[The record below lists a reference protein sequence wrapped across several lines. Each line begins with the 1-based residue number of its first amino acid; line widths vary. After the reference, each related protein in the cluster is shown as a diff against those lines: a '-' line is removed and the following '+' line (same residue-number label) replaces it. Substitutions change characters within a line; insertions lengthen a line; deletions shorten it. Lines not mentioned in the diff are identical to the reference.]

1 MYAMQLDKI
10 TEVIAHFIG
19 MFEISV
25 EEARQLQAY
34 DDFKIAEAVKDDT
47 SDLPNTNIN
56 VKAPYTLDDF
66 NPHVSYMGE
75 KLALVL
81 NTVTSSFWYTPPAVH
96 LHGHLSPGYQ
106 YFHLP
111 HLPGVGGG
119 MILPQVVPPGSVAVY
134 INQEAH
140 LSDNDYVGVGGHGLT
155 LTPTIDDGSQLAV
168 LVNQA
173 AELSPLD
180 DLAMP
185 GSDAQM
191 AATVVTAGERIE
203 AYPDS
208 SSGDANVFV
217 LHPHAAAGPVEGTY
231 VNGQLVSEDA
241 APKLEDHLNFLK
253 EQTNGG
259 ANENDYSVSPD
270 SPNFMAGQGNGTL
283 APSVEVDTGGNTML
297 NSAVLTNDW
306 TGAPVIAVVGNVY
319 EVNAIVQINERC
331 DSAAVS
337 LSLNGWKLG
346 NSPDENFNIATFKH
360 IDPSAGSA
368 APTPTDGFP
377 AAWVVTQVTGD
388 LVITN
393 WLQQYSFMTDN
404 DTTVLSSSG
413 VKTMVSTGGN
423 TAVNDISL
431 TELSYNYDLIIIGG
445 HIYDANIIHQL
456 NILVNNDLIGAVNG
470 FETSGEASC
479 STAGNLQW
487 NDATIINVGGKQFDS
502 LPDSY
507 LKAAQ
512 DLAAG
517 KDASPGGILHDAA
530 FAGIGALR
538 VLYVSGDLLNINYVS
553 QTNILGDSDQVVMAM
568 NQCIAHPEAQWT
580 ITTGGNQVANFA
592 GIVDVDGTG
601 KTYVGGQHY
610 SDEILIQANLVSS
623 EPDLG
628 GHDPDALVSEAVAF
642 LTDDTSHD
650 AAHPDHQIAPTPDHA
665 QADGVHALLG

>member
-10 TEVIAHFIG
+10 TEAIAHFIG
-19 MFEISV
+19 LFEISV
-25 EEARQLQAY
+25 EDARQLQAY
-34 DDFKIAEAVKDDT
+34 DDFKIADAAKGDAF
-47 SDLPNTNIN
+47 DLANTNVA

-66 NPHVSYMGE
+66 NPHVSYMGI
-75 KLALVL
+75 KPDLVL
-81 NTVTSSFWYTPPAVH
+81 KTVGSSFWFTPPTIH
-96 LHGHLSPGYQ
+96 QHGHLHPGNH
-106 YFHLP
+106 HLYHP
-111 HLPGVGGG
+111 HLPDIGSGVS
-119 MILPQVVPPGSVAVY
+119 LPHVEPPGSVAVY
-134 INQEAH
+134 INQENH
-140 LSDNDYVGVGGHGLT
+140 LSDNDYVGAGGNGLT
-155 LTPTIDDGSQLAV
+155 LTPMVDDGSQLA
-168 LVNQA
+168 LLATRA

-191 AATVVTAGERIE
+191 AATVLASGQQIE

-208 SSGDANVFV
+208 PNADANIFV
-217 LHPHAAAGPVEGTY
+217 LRPDAASGPIEGTY

-241 APKLEDHLNFLK
+241 APKLEDHLNYLK
-253 EQTNGG
+253 EQNGGG
-259 ANENDYSVSPD
+259 ANKDDYSVSPD
-270 SPNFMAGQGNGTL
+270 SPNFMAAQGNGAL

-337 LSLNGWKLG
+337 SNLNGWKLS
-346 NSPDENFNIATFKH
+346 NAPDESFNIATFKH
-360 IDPSAGSA
+360 IDPSADSTA
-368 APTPTDGFP
+368 STPVGDFP

-393 WLQQYSFMTDN
+393 WLQQYNFMTDN

-423 TAVNDISL
+423 TEVNDVSL
-431 TELSYNYDLIIIGG
+431 SELSYNYDVIIIGG

-456 NILVNNDLIGAVNG
+456 NIMVSNDLIGTVDG
-470 FETSGEASC
+470 FQTSGEASC
-479 STAGNLQW
+479 STAGNLLW
-487 NDATIINVGGKQFDS
+487 NGATIINVGGKQFDS

-517 KDASPGGILHDAA
+517 KDANPGDILHDPA
-530 FAGIGALR
+530 FAGTGALR
-538 VLYVSGDLLNINYVS
+538 VLYVSGDLINIQYVS
-553 QTNILGDSDQVVMAM
+553 QTNMLGDSDQVVLAM
-568 NQCIAHPEAQWT
+568 NQVIAHPEAHWT

-623 EPDLG
+623 EPNLG
-628 GHDPDALVSEAVAF
+628 EHNPDALANEAVAF
-642 LTDDTSHD
+642 LTDDTSND
-650 AAHPDHQIAPTPDHA
+650 TTQPDHHIVPTPDHV
-665 QADGVHALLG
+665 QADGMQTILG